1 MLNEPNNIA
10 FSLFDSMQ
18 RCMHENIVQEKWLGT
33 DLIINSKNK
42 VIKYFIWTRVPTSI
56 FSTKKKKNYYFKKI
70 SYSLTRISIRL
81 QMSFC
86 NSLLYIA
93 ISKVV
98 KIGPDRTVEL
108 D

>member
-1 MLNEPNNIA
+1 MLKI
-10 FSLFDSMQ
+10 
-18 RCMHENIVQEKWLGT
+18 
-33 DLIINSKNK
+33 LIILKKKKKNSKNK

-56 FSTKKKKNYYFKKI
+56 FSKKKKKKKNYFKKI

-81 QMSFC
+81 HMSFC
-86 NSLLYIA
+86 NSLLYIV

-98 KIGPDRTVEL
+98 KIGSDRTVEP

>member
-1 MLNEPNNIA
+1 MLNELNNIA
-10 FSLFDSMQ
+10 FSLFDSMH

-56 FSTKKKKNYYFKKI
+56 FPKKKKNYYFKKI

-81 QMSFC
+81 HMSFC
-86 NSLLYIA
+86 NSLLYIV
-93 ISKVV
+93 IIKVV
-98 KIGPDRTVEL
+98 KIGLDRTLEL

>member
-1 MLNEPNNIA
+1 MLNELNNIA

-18 RCMHENIVQEKWLGT
+18 RCVHENIVQEKWLGT
-33 DLIINSKNK
+33 NLIINSKNK

-56 FSTKKKKNYYFKKI
+56 FSTKKKKFTTSKK
-70 SYSLTRISIRL
+70 SVSLTRISIRL

-86 NSLLYIA
+86 NSLLYIV